1 MTQALEQL
9 DTLIDDLRHAV
20 VTENWEALGRLND
33 SVRPQLEGVM
43 DELEAGRLSPTLVQ
57 ERLGSLRLL
66 CDEGE
71 AGAKRAKANIL
82 QSLKEVTSSRKA
94 ARTYQDVSVRRNE

>member
-1 MTQALEQL
+1 MKQALEQL

-20 VTENWEALGRLND
+20 VTENWESLASLND
-33 SVRPQLEGVM
+33 RVRPQLESVM
-43 DELEAGRLSPTLVQ
+43 DELEAGGVSPTLVQ
-57 ERLGSLRLL
+57 ERLQALRLL

-71 AGAKRAKANIL
+71 AGARKAKTNIL

-94 ARTYQDVSVRRNE
+94 ARTYQDVSVSRNE

>member
-20 VTENWEALGRLND
+20 VTENWEALGSLND
-33 SVRPQLEGVM
+33 SVRPQLESVM
-43 DELEAGRLSPTLVQ
+43 DELEVGGFSPTLVQ
-57 ERLGSLRLL
+57 ERLEALRVL

-71 AGAKRAKANIL
+71 AGARKAKANIL

-94 ARTYQDVSVRRNE
+94 ARTYQDVSVRRND

>member
-20 VTENWEALGRLND
+20 VTENWESLASLND
-33 SVRPQLEGVM
+33 KVRPQLEMVM
-43 DELEAGRLSPTLVQ
+43 DELEARRLSPTLVQ
-57 ERLGSLRLL
+57 ERLDALRLL

-71 AGAKRAKANIL
+71 AGAKKAKANIL

>member
-20 VTENWEALGRLND
+20 VTEKWESLASLND
-33 SVRPQLEGVM
+33 NVRPQLESVM

-57 ERLGSLRLL
+57 QRLDALRLL

-71 AGAKRAKANIL
+71 AGARKAKANIL

>member
-20 VTENWEALGRLND
+20 VTEKWESLASLNN
-33 SVRPQLEGVM
+33 SVRPQLESVM
-43 DELEAGRLSPTLVQ
+43 DELEAGRVSPTLVQ
-57 ERLGSLRLL
+57 ERLEALRVL

-71 AGAKRAKANIL
+71 AGARRAKANIL

>member
-20 VTENWEALGRLND
+20 VTENWTALASLND
-33 SVRPQLEGVM
+33 SVRPQLESVM
-43 DELEAGRLSPTLVQ
+43 DELEAGGVSPTLVQ
-57 ERLGSLRLL
+57 ERLEELRGL

-71 AGAKRAKANIL
+71 AGARKAKANIL
-82 QSLKEVTSSRKA
+82 QSLKEVASSRKA
-94 ARTYQDVSVRRNE
+94 ARSYQDVSVRGGE